1 MSSFQA
7 SILRRSLPNKAFELL
22 RELLQQMAQRLGEG
36 AVVLTEDI
44 LTLGEIPSGEAAR
57 EKFTLLV
64 SQRFSVLLLGQTRSE
79 SNDALKIQNPKYK
92 IEVGI
97 SFSKDAIASFL
108 TNLATQ
114 LDSNLETR
122 LFLDKIRQT
131 IQPNDALL
139 QSEFTLSLL
148 EILSLDDNSDSTAAP
163 IYPHV
168 SVCQPVEDA
177 LRQQVEQERLLNQV
191 IVQIRQSLQ
200 LPMILETAVAQV
212 RHFLQVDRLVIYQFI
227 DTKDSGDR
235 SANDKANLGQN
246 AVKNND
252 WLMPIQETDGES
264 LETSPV
270 TSLPS
275 QIKKSNSKIEG
286 YGRIT
291 YEARADDAVLSVLHL
306 NEGATCF
313 RDTPSY
319 TEKYRKGFTLAI
331 EDIETAYEF
340 PNCLLELMRQT
351 QVKAKLVAP
360 IVVQEEL
367 WGLLIAHQCFETRQ
381 WSEGEKNFL
390 KHIAEHLAIAI
401 DQSLVYA
408 ELQQQ
413 KQNLEQ
419 RVIERTQA
427 LHDALLA
434 AQAASQAKSE
444 FLATMSHEL
453 RTPLT
458 SIIGLSDTLL
468 RSYLGQLPTGY
479 ALSVQKQQNYLQT
492 IHNSGQHLLGL
503 INDIL
508 DLSQVEA
515 GKAILNISEFSLGKL
530 ARQSIQTLAESAS
543 VKAVK
548 LELDL
553 KLDSVGDRFLADQN
567 RARQI
572 LMNLLSNAI
581 KFTPDGGQVL
591 LRVWRENDTA
601 VFQVEDTGIGIPEH
615 QRSLIFQK
623 FQQLEPLIQRTYEG
637 TGLGLALTKQLVE
650 LHGGRIEVESTVGDG
665 STFTVW
671 LPGQPALARKNSSDD
686 QQPTTGYPHGSI
698 VLVEEQEEVAT
709 FICDILTAA
718 EYQVVWLMDGYAAVR
733 QIELLMPIAV
743 IVDRQ
748 LPGIDGLEISY
759 SLRNSPPTQHIKVLV
774 LTALEMLLDQQSF
787 LAAGV
792 DDYLAKPVQP
802 EQLLHKI
809 QLLMRNG

>member
-1 MSSFQA
+1 MSSFKA
-7 SILRRSLPNKAFELL
+7 SILRRSLPNKTFELL

-36 AVVLTEDI
+36 SVVLTEDI
-44 LTLGEIPSGEAAR
+44 LSLPEILSDWAAR
-57 EKFTLLV
+57 EKFTVLV
-64 SQRFSVLLLGQTRSE
+64 SERFSVLLVAQGRGE
-79 SNDALKIQNPKYK
+79 SNDLSKIQNRKSK

-97 SFSKDAIASFL
+97 SFSEDAIASFL

-148 EILSLDDNSDSTAAP
+148 EIISLDDNSDSTEAP

-200 LPMILETAVAQV
+200 LPMILETAVEQV

-227 DTKDSGDR
+227 ATNDTGDR
-235 SANDKANLGQN
+235 SGNDKANLGQN
-246 AVKNND
+246 SVQSNTFV
-252 WLMPIQETDGES
+252 MPVQETNGES
-264 LETSPV
+264 LETL
-270 TSLPS
+270 TAT
-275 QIKKSNSKIEG
+275 SKIEG

-306 NEGATCF
+306 SEGANCF

-319 TEKYRKGFTLAI
+319 GEKYRKGFTLAI
-331 EDIETAYEF
+331 ENIETADKF
-340 PNCLLELMRQT
+340 PPCLLELMRQT

-427 LHDALLA
+427 LHEALLA
-434 AQAASQAKSE
+434 AEAASQAKSE

-458 SIIGLSDTLL
+458 SIIGLSATLL

-479 ALSVQKQQNYLQT
+479 VLSAQKQQNYLQT

-515 GKAILNISEFSLGKL
+515 GKAILNISEFSLAKL

-553 KLDSVGDRFLADQN
+553 KIDSCDDRFLADQN

-671 LPGQPALARKNSSDD
+671 LPAQPSSARQHSNDDD
-686 QQPTTGYPHGSI
+686 QHPTAGYPHGSI

-718 EYQVVWLMDGYAAVR
+718 DYQVVWLMDGSAAVS

-748 LPGIDGLEISY
+748 LPGMDGLEISY
-759 SLRNSPPTQHIKVLV
+759 CLRNSHPTQHIKVLI
-774 LTALEMLLDQQSF
+774 LTALEMLQDQQSF

>member
-7 SILRRSLPNKAFELL
+7 SILRRSLPNKTFELL
-22 RELLQQMAQRLGEG
+22 RELLQQMAQRVGEG

-44 LTLGEIPSGEAAR
+44 FSLPEIPSDRAAR

-64 SQRFSVLLLGQTRSE
+64 SERFSVLLVAPGRGE
-79 SNDALKIQNPKYK
+79 SNDLSKIQNRKSK

-97 SFSKDAIASFL
+97 SFSEDAIASFL
-108 TNLATQ
+108 THLATQ
-114 LDSNLETR
+114 FDSNPETR
-122 LFLDKIRQT
+122 LFLDKVGQT

-148 EILSLDDNSDSTAAP
+148 EIISLDDNSDSTDAP

-191 IVQIRQSLQ
+191 IGQIRQSLQ
-200 LPMILETAVAQV
+200 LPMILETAVEQV
-212 RHFLQVDRLVIYQFI
+212 RHFLQLDRLVIYQFI
-227 DTKDSGDR
+227 DTKGSGDR
-235 SANDKANLGQN
+235 LGNGKANSGCNRVETN
-246 AVKNND
+246 AL
-252 WLMPIQETDGES
+252 LMPVQETDKES
-264 LETSPV
+264 LETLHAI
-270 TSLPS
+270 SLPS
-275 QIKKSNSKIEG
+275 QLQTFNSKIEA
-286 YGRIT
+286 YDRIT
-291 YEARADDAVLSVLHL
+291 YEARADEAVPSVLHL
-306 NEGATCF
+306 NEGANCF
-313 RDTPSY
+313 FASPQCR
-319 TEKYRKGFTLAI
+319 EKYRKGFILAV
-331 EDIETAYEF
+331 EDIETAYIF
-340 PNCLLELMRQT
+340 SSCLLELMRQT

-381 WSEGEKNFL
+381 WSEGEKIFL

-427 LHDALLA
+427 LHDALIA
-434 AQAASQAKSE
+434 AEAASQAKSE

-458 SIIGLSDTLL
+458 SIIGLSATLL
-468 RSYLGQLPTGY
+468 RFYLGQLPTGY
-479 ALSVQKQQNYLQT
+479 ALSLQKQQNYLQT
-492 IHNSGQHLLGL
+492 IHNSGQHLLEL

-515 GKAILNISEFSLGKL
+515 GKAILNISEFSLAKL
-530 ARQSIQTLAESAS
+530 ARQSLKALAESAS
-543 VKAVK
+543 IKAVK
-548 LELDL
+548 LELEL
-553 KLDSVGDRFLADQN
+553 KIEGVDDRFLADKN
-567 RARQI
+567 RTQQI
-572 LMNLLSNAI
+572 LLNLLNNAI
-581 KFTPDGGQVL
+581 KFTPNGGQVL

-650 LHGGRIEVESTVGDG
+650 LHGGRIEVESIVGDG

-671 LPGQPALARKNSSDD
+671 LPAQPASAQKNSSHD
-686 QQPTTGYPHGSI
+686 QQPTTDYPHGSI
-698 VLVEEQEEVAT
+698 VLVEDQEEVAT

-718 EYQVVWLMDGYAAVR
+718 DYHVVWLMEGSAAVK

-743 IVDRQ
+743 IVDKQ

-759 SLRNSPPTQHIKVLV
+759 CLRNSPPTQHIKVLV
-774 LTALEMLLDQQSF
+774 LTALEMLQDQQSF
-787 LAAGV
+787 LAAGA